1 MAQLV
6 DIYGR
11 PLKREALKT
20 TQSVRVAERLRI
32 YPDHPSRGLNI
43 RKLPRILEAA
53 ERGYLPAQAML
64 FADMEER
71 DGTICSPRW
80 KSAKSVADAGL
91 VGGAAPQCLE
101 GRKGADRRR
110 G

>member
-43 RKLPRILEAA
+43 RKLPRILEA
-53 ERGYLPAQAML
+53 
-64 FADMEER
+64 
-71 DGTICSPRW
+71 
-80 KSAKSVADAGL
+80 
-91 VGGAAPQCLE
+91 
-101 GRKGADRRR
+101 
-110 G
+110 

>member
-80 KSAKSVADAGL
+80 KSAKKR
-91 VGGAAPQCLE
+91 C
-101 GRKGADRRR
+101 
-110 G
+110 

>member
-71 DGTICSPRW
+71 DGHLFAEMEKRKKALLTLDWSMEPPRNAS
-80 KSAKSVADAGL
+80 KA
-91 VGGAAPQCLE
+91 
-101 GRKGADRRR
+101 
-110 G
+110 

>member
-53 ERGYLPAQAML
+53 EPQPKR
-64 FADMEER
+64 
-71 DGTICSPRW
+71 
-80 KSAKSVADAGL
+80 KSAQSCKKLLMLSLVAKERQRLLL
-91 VGGAAPQCLE
+91 VC
-101 GRKGADRRR
+101 
-110 G
+110 

>member
-32 YPDHPSRGLNI
+32 YPDHP
-43 RKLPRILEAA
+43 
-53 ERGYLPAQAML
+53 
-64 FADMEER
+64 
-71 DGTICSPRW
+71 
-80 KSAKSVADAGL
+80 
-91 VGGAAPQCLE
+91 
-101 GRKGADRRR
+101 
-110 G
+110 